1 MTPALVSIR
10 EVAQH
15 FMVSERLIRNWMKQG
30 RIPKNTYIHI
40 GQTYRYDLN
49 AVSQALLS
57 DLNEDAPDTTWD
69 EVSSEDDR
77 VEVPD
82 LDTDEDY

>member
-69 EVSSEDDR
+69 EVSPEDGR

>member
-1 MTPALVSIR
+1 MTSALVSIR

-40 GQTYRYDLN
+40 GLTYRYDLN
-49 AVSQALLS
+49 AVSEALLS

-69 EVSSEDDR
+69 EVSPEDDR

-82 LDTDEDY
+82 LDADEDY

>member
-69 EVSSEDDR
+69 EVSPEDTR

-82 LDTDEDY
+82 LDADEDY

>member
-1 MTPALVSIR
+1 MTSALVSIR

-49 AVSQALLS
+49 AVSEALLS
-57 DLNEDAPDTTWD
+57 DLNEDAPDTT
-69 EVSSEDDR
+69 
-77 VEVPD
+77 
-82 LDTDEDY
+82 

>member
-30 RIPKNTYIHI
+30 RIPKNTYVHI

-57 DLNEDAPDTTWD
+57 DLDEDAPDKTWD
-69 EVSSEDDR
+69 EVSPEDDR
-77 VEVPD
+77 VEVPA
-82 LDTDEDY
+82 LDADEDY

>member
-57 DLNEDAPDTTWD
+57 DLNEDASDTTWD
-69 EVSSEDDR
+69 EVSPEDDR